1 MSTQRKPVILVVED
15 EKNTREGLRH
25 ALDDDYQVLL
35 ADSGE
40 TALRILDEHGA
51 VEVLISDMRMSG
63 MDGLTLIRRALARD
77 PSPVCIL
84 LTAYGTIES
93 AVEAMRSGAYDFLT
107 KPVNLDQLELVLQ
120 RALRSRQLED
130 ENRQLR
136 RQLDKKFGLE
146 NIIGQTPCMEE
157 LFDLI
162 QQVAPSRA
170 TALIQGESGTGKELV
185 AHAIHGLSPRA
196 RGPFIAVHCAA
207 LPRELLESELFGH
220 EKGAFTGATDRRRG
234 RFELAEGGTLF
245 LDEISEIDPVI
256 QVKLLRVL
264 EERKFERVG
273 SQETLTADIRLVA
286 ATNRNLAQMVDENRF
301 RPDLY
306 FRLNVVTITL
316 PPLRD
321 RVNDIPLLL
330 RHFLREFSREN
341 QKNLEEITPDAMQA
355 LMGYAWPGNVR
366 ELRNAVERMVVLAR
380 GNKLTVRDLP
390 PAIRGEAA
398 PSAAG
403 MAAARPTSI
412 QEANRQ
418 MIMAALEAH
427 DGNRAQAA
435 VQLGISRRTL
445 HRKLREFGIP
455 GRHAAKPRAPVDQPA
470 KQDE

>member
-1 MSTQRKPVILVVED
+1 MNSRRKPVIMVVED

-25 ALDDDYQVLL
+25 ALEDDYQVLL

-40 TALRILDEHGA
+40 TALRLLEEHDA
-51 VEVLISDMRMSG
+51 VEVMISDMRMSG
-63 MDGLTLIRRALARD
+63 MDGVTLIRRALGRD
-77 PSPVCIL
+77 PSLVCIL
-84 LTAYGTIES
+84 LTAYGTIET
-93 AVEAMRSGAYDFLT
+93 AVEAMKSGAYDFLT

-146 NIIGQTPCMEE
+146 NIVGQAPCMEE
-157 LFDLI
+157 VFNLI

-170 TALIQGESGTGKELV
+170 TVLIQGESGTGKELV

-196 RGPFIAVHCAA
+196 RGPFIALHCAA

-245 LDEISEIDPVI
+245 LDEISEIDPMI

-273 SQETLTADIRLVA
+273 SQETLNADIRLVA
-286 ATNRNLAQMVDENRF
+286 ATNRNLAEMVEENRF

-306 FRLNVVTITL
+306 FRLNVVAITL

-321 RVNDIPLLL
+321 RINDIPLLL
-330 RHFLREFSREN
+330 RRFLQEFSQEN
-341 QKNLEEITPDAMQA
+341 QKHIEEITPDAMQA

-380 GNKLTVRDLP
+380 GSKLTVRDLP
-390 PAIRGEAA
+390 PAIRGETSA
-398 PSAAG
+398 AAG
-403 MAAARPTSI
+403 MPASMRPTSI

-418 MIMAALEAH
+418 MILAALDANG
-427 DGNRAQAA
+427 GNRAQAA
-435 VQLGISRRTL
+435 TQLGISRRTL

-455 GRHAAKPRAPVDQPA
+455 GRRAAKPPLAGSPTR
-470 KQDE
+470 KTR

>member
-1 MSTQRKPVILVVED
+1 MAMSSRRKPVILVVED

-25 ALDDDYQVLL
+25 ALEDDYQVLL

-40 TALRILDEHGA
+40 TALRVLAEHGN
-51 VEVLISDMRMSG
+51 VEVMITDMRMSG
-63 MDGLTLIRRALARD
+63 MDGVTLIGRALERD
-77 PSPVCIL
+77 ASLICIL
-84 LTAYGTIES
+84 LTAYGTIET
-93 AVEAMRSGAYDFLT
+93 AVEAMKTGAYDFMT

-146 NIIGQTPCMEE
+146 NIIGQAPCMEE
-157 LFDLI
+157 VFNLI
-162 QQVAPSRA
+162 RQVAPSRA
-170 TALIQGESGTGKELV
+170 TVLIQGESGTGKELA
-185 AHAIHGLSPRA
+185 AHAIHGLSTRS
-196 RGPFIAVHCAA
+196 RGPFVAVHCAA

-220 EKGAFTGATDRRRG
+220 EKGAFTGAVERRRG

-273 SQETLTADIRLVA
+273 GQETLSADIRLVA
-286 ATNRNLAQMVDENRF
+286 ATNRNLAQMVEENRF

-321 RVNDIPLLL
+321 RINDIPLLL
-330 RHFLREFSREN
+330 RRFMQEFSQEN
-341 QKNLEEITPDAMQA
+341 GKNITEITPDAMHA
-355 LMGYAWPGNVR
+355 MMGYAWPGNVR

-380 GNKLTVRDLP
+380 GNKLTLRDLP
-390 PAIRGEAA
+390 PAIRGEVTTV
-398 PSAAG
+398 AG
-403 MAAARPTSI
+403 AGTAAAHPTSL

-418 MIMAALEAH
+418 MILAALAAN
-427 DGNRAQAA
+427 DNNRTKTAL
-435 VQLGISRRTL
+435 QLGISRRTL
-445 HRKLREFGIP
+445 HRKLREFGIS
-455 GRHAAKPRAPVDQPA
+455 GRHAAKRGAPPRADS
-470 KQDE
+470 